1 MGSQAL
7 VQLRP
12 LLLMLAGGV
21 SLALATC
28 VVKRA
33 SDDASPKPEP
43 APVATASPTPAAA
56 VSANPGLAP
65 ATSIT
70 HVLPAAPSAPVGS
83 AQPALSEPFPMLPS
97 SKSGLPIPMRQ
108 LLPEPSSPPANAP
121 QAQDR
126 AP

>member
-12 LLLMLAGGV
+12 LLLLLTGGV

-33 SDDASPKPEP
+33 SEDASPTPES
-43 APVATASPTPAAA
+43 ARVATASPTPAAA

-65 ATSIT
+65 ATSIA
-70 HVLPAAPSAPVGS
+70 HRLSSASSAPSAS
-83 AQPALSEPFPMLPS
+83 AKPALNEPFPMLPS
-97 SKSGLPIPMRQ
+97 SKSGLPIPIRQ
-108 LLPEPSSPPANAP
+108 LLPEPSSQPANAP